1 MDDDYPFLAQR
12 CQEAIEGIAFAVD
25 ELAPP
30 LMEAASCITQGFLQD
45 ARLFTCGSGP
55 DAALAQLLASRMLAG
70 FEQERPALPAIALAA
85 DSASFGSLSGR
96 HGLDEVFAQSLRAL
110 GHSGDILLCICSGS
124 ASGGL
129 LRALEVAR
137 ERGMAIIAFT
147 GSGDHSLAGA
157 LQVDDVLLPCRGNN
171 QARVTEL
178 QILAL
183 HLLCELVERNLFGH
197 YHGS

>member
-30 LMEAASCITQGFLQD
+30 LVEAAACITQAFLQEG
-45 ARLFTCGSGP
+45 RLFTCGNGP
-55 DAALAQLLASRMLAG
+55 DAALAQLIASRMLAG
-70 FEQERPALPAIALAA
+70 FEQERPALPAMALAA
-85 DSASFGSLSGR
+85 DSSSLGSLASR

-110 GHSGDILLCICSGS
+110 AHSGDILLCICSGS
-124 ASGGL
+124 VGGNL

-137 ERGMAIIAFT
+137 ERDMTIVVLSSARDG
-147 GSGDHSLAGA
+147 SLADKVEPGE
-157 LQVDDVLLPCRGNN
+157 VLLPCAGNTL
-171 QARVTEL
+171 ARVTEL

-197 YHGS
+197 YHGN

>member
-30 LMEAASCITQGFLQD
+30 LVEAAACITQAFLQEG
-45 ARLFTCGSGP
+45 RLFVCGNGA
-55 DAALAQLLASRMLAG
+55 DAALAQLLAARMLAG

-85 DSASFGSLSGR
+85 DSSSLGSLASR
-96 HGLDEVFAQSLRAL
+96 HGPDEIFAQSLRAL
-110 GHSGDILLCICSGS
+110 AHSGDILLCICSG
-124 ASGGL
+124 AAAGNL
-129 LRALEVAR
+129 LRALDVAR
-137 ERGMAIIAFT
+137 ERAMTIIVL
-147 GSGDHSLAGA
+147 SGARDGSLARATEAGE
-157 LQVDDVLLPCRGNN
+157 VLLSCTGNSL
-171 QARVTEL
+171 ARVTEL
-178 QILAL
+178 QMLSL